1 MQKWC
6 YIYNHYA
13 SGRVVIAVVLKDKG
27 FSLAIS
33 LVCSPVYYI
42 TEYCEIET
50 EVHLNYLVISL
61 VWFAVCLCFL

>member
-1 MQKWC
+1 M
-6 YIYNHYA
+6 
-13 SGRVVIAVVLKDKG
+13 VLKDKG

-33 LVCSPVYYI
+33 LVCSPVYDI

-50 EVHLNYLVISL
+50 EVHMNYLVISL